1 MTNRIIIPLD
11 MEYTSAVSIADK
23 LDPNICRLKVGN
35 QLFTSSGPKILKTLH
50 DKGFEIF
57 LDLKF
62 HDIPN
67 TVYESVRS
75 AANLG
80 VWMINVHASGG
91 SKMLDASK
99 KALEGFDKPPLLIGV
114 TILTSISE
122 EILIEI
128 GFNNLDKQVK
138 RLTKLAQRSGLDGVV
153 CAASDASKVKQ
164 TCGESFLTVTPG
176 IRPKDADLNDQSRTS
191 TPKEAIANGSD
202 FLVIGRPITGSE
214 DPTNA
219 LENIYKDLES
229 LVGGF

>member
-1 MTNRIIIPLD
+1 MLD
-11 MEYTSAVSIADK
+11 Y
-23 LDPNICRLKVGN
+23 ICANENKHFLNTN
-35 QLFTSSGPKILKTLH
+35 QLKYV
-50 DKGFEIF
+50 F

-99 KALEGFDKPPLLIGV
+99 KALEGFDKPPLLVGV

-122 EILIEI
+122 EILTEI
-128 GFNNLDKQVK
+128 GFNNLDKQVM

-176 IRPKDADLNDQSRTS
+176 IRPKDTDLNDQSRTS
-191 TPKEAIANGSD
+191 TPKEAISNGSD

-219 LENIYKDLES
+219 LEKIYKEVS
-229 LVGGF
+229 

>member
-35 QLFTSSGPKILKTLH
+35 QLFTSSGPKIVKTLH

-67 TVYESVRS
+67 TVYESVKS

-122 EILIEI
+122 EILTEI
-128 GFNNLDKQVK
+128 GFNNLDKQVMQ
-138 RLTKLAQRSGLDGVV
+138 LTKLAQRSGLDGVV

-219 LENIYKDLES
+219 LENIYKEVS
-229 LVGGF
+229 

>member
-1 MTNRIIIPLD
+1 

-35 QLFTSSGPKILKTLH
+35 QLFTSSGPKIVKTLH

-122 EILIEI
+122 EILTEI
-128 GFNNLDKQVK
+128 GFKNLDKQVM

-219 LENIYKDLES
+219 LENIYKEVS
-229 LVGGF
+229 

>member
-35 QLFTSSGPKILKTLH
+35 QLFTSSGPKIVKTLH

-99 KALEGFDKPPLLIGV
+99 KALEGFVKPPLLIGV

-122 EILIEI
+122 EILSEI
-128 GFNNLDKQVK
+128 GFNNLDKQVM

-176 IRPKDADLNDQSRTS
+176 IRPRDADLNDQSRTS

-219 LENIYKDLES
+219 LENIYKEVS
-229 LVGGF
+229 

>member
-35 QLFTSSGPKILKTLH
+35 QLFTSSGPKIVKTLH

-99 KALEGFDKPPLLIGV
+99 KALEGFDKPPLLVGV

-122 EILIEI
+122 EILTEI
-128 GFNNLDKQVK
+128 GLNNLDKQVK

-176 IRPKDADLNDQSRTS
+176 IRPKDTDLNDQRRTS
-191 TPKEAIANGSD
+191 TPKEAISNGSD

-219 LENIYKDLES
+219 LENIYKEVS
-229 LVGGF
+229 

>member
-23 LDPNICRLKVGN
+23 LDPKICRLKVGN

-91 SKMLDASK
+91 SKMLDSSK

-122 EILIEI
+122 EILTEI

-219 LENIYKDLES
+219 LENIYKEVS
-229 LVGGF
+229 

>member
-122 EILIEI
+122 EILTEI
-128 GFNNLDKQVK
+128 GFKNLDKQVM

-219 LENIYKDLES
+219 LENIYKEVS
-229 LVGGF
+229 

>member
-35 QLFTSSGPKILKTLH
+35 QLFTSSGPKIVKMLH

-99 KALEGFDKPPLLIGV
+99 KALEGFDKPPLLVGV

-122 EILIEI
+122 EILTEI
-128 GFNNLDKQVK
+128 GFNNLDKQVM
-138 RLTKLAQRSGLDGVV
+138 RLTKLAERSGLDGVV

-176 IRPKDADLNDQSRTS
+176 IRPRDADLNDQSRTS

-219 LENIYKDLES
+219 LENIYKEVS
-229 LVGGF
+229 

>member
-35 QLFTSSGPKILKTLH
+35 QLFTSSGPKIVKTLH

-99 KALEGFDKPPLLIGV
+99 KALEGFDKPPLLVGV

-122 EILIEI
+122 EILTEI
-128 GFNNLDKQVK
+128 GFNNLDKQVM
-138 RLTKLAQRSGLDGVV
+138 RLTKLAQSSGLDGVV

-191 TPKEAIANGSD
+191 TPKEAIENGSD

-219 LENIYKDLES
+219 LENIYKEVS
-229 LVGGF
+229 

>member
-23 LDPNICRLKVGN
+23 LDPNTCRLKVGN
-35 QLFTSSGPKILKTLH
+35 QLFTSSGPKIVKTLH

-99 KALEGFDKPPLLIGV
+99 KALEGFDKPPLLVGV

-122 EILIEI
+122 EILTEI

-219 LENIYKDLES
+219 LENIYKEVS
-229 LVGGF
+229 

>member
-1 MTNRIIIPLD
+1 

-23 LDPNICRLKVGN
+23 LDPKICRLKVGN

-122 EILIEI
+122 EILSEI
-128 GFNNLDKQVK
+128 GFNNLDKQVM
-138 RLTKLAQRSGLDGVV
+138 RLTELAQRSGLDGVV

-219 LENIYKDLES
+219 LENIYKEVS
-229 LVGGF
+229 

>member
-35 QLFTSSGPKILKTLH
+35 QLFTSSGPKIVKTLH

-99 KALEGFDKPPLLIGV
+99 KALEGFDKPPLLVGV

-122 EILIEI
+122 EILTEI

-176 IRPKDADLNDQSRTS
+176 IRPRDADLNDQSRTS

-219 LENIYKDLES
+219 LENIYKEVS
-229 LVGGF
+229 

>member
-35 QLFTSSGPKILKTLH
+35 QLFTSSGPKIVKTLH

-99 KALEGFDKPPLLIGV
+99 KALEGFDKPPLLVGV

-122 EILIEI
+122 EILTEI
-128 GFNNLDKQVK
+128 GFNNLDKQVM

-176 IRPKDADLNDQSRTS
+176 IRPRDADLNDQRRTS

-219 LENIYKDLES
+219 LENIYKEVS
-229 LVGGF
+229 

>member
-35 QLFTSSGPKILKTLH
+35 QLFTSSGPKIVKTLH

-99 KALEGFDKPPLLIGV
+99 KALEGFDKPPLLVGV

-122 EILIEI
+122 EILTEI
-128 GFNNLDKQVK
+128 GFNNLDKQVM
-138 RLTKLAQRSGLDGVV
+138 RLTKLAEMSGLDGVV

-176 IRPKDADLNDQSRTS
+176 IRPRDADLNDQSRTS

-219 LENIYKDLES
+219 LENIYKEVS
-229 LVGGF
+229 

>member
-35 QLFTSSGPKILKTLH
+35 QLFTSSGPKIVKTLH

-114 TILTSISE
+114 TILTSISQ
-122 EILIEI
+122 EILTEI
-128 GFNNLDKQVK
+128 GFNNLDKQVV

-176 IRPKDADLNDQSRTS
+176 IRPRDADLNDQSRTS

-219 LENIYKDLES
+219 LENIYKEVS
-229 LVGGF
+229 

>member
-35 QLFTSSGPKILKTLH
+35 QLFTSSGPKIVKTLH

-122 EILIEI
+122 EILSEI
-128 GFNNLDKQVK
+128 GFNNLDKQVM
-138 RLTKLAQRSGLDGVV
+138 RLTKLAERSGLDGVV

-176 IRPKDADLNDQSRTS
+176 IRPRDADLNDQSRTS

-219 LENIYKDLES
+219 LENIYKEVS
-229 LVGGF
+229 

>member
-11 MEYTSAVSIADK
+11 MEHTSAISIADK

-35 QLFTSSGPKILKTLH
+35 QLFTSSGPKIVKTLH

-99 KALEGFDKPPLLIGV
+99 KALEGFDKPPMLVGV

-122 EILIEI
+122 EILTEI
-128 GFNNLDKQVK
+128 GFNNLDEQVM
-138 RLTKLAQRSGLDGVV
+138 RLTKLAQRRLDGVV

-202 FLVIGRPITGSE
+202 FLVIGRPITGS
-214 DPTNA
+214 
-219 LENIYKDLES
+219 
-229 LVGGF
+229 

>member
-35 QLFTSSGPKILKTLH
+35 QLFTSSGPKIVKTLH

-122 EILIEI
+122 EILTEI
-128 GFNNLDKQVK
+128 GFNNLDKQVM

-176 IRPKDADLNDQSRTS
+176 IRPRDADLNDQSRTS

-219 LENIYKDLES
+219 LDNIYKEVS
-229 LVGGF
+229 